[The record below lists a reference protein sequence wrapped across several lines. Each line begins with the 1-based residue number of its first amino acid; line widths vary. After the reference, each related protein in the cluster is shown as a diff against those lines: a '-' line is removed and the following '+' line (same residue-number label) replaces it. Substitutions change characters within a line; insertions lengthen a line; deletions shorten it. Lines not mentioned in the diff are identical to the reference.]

1 MSSAF
6 SSALAKLDSSLEAVQ
21 LQVDCLRAGL
31 EVNDDQLRQSLTDA
45 RQQAAALREM
55 IRAER
60 PDATWVDRK
69 ALEQLLQELEIA
81 AKARGN
87 QQRRTKLQ
95 QLANELDAG
104 RVKHR
109 FDTRSSALNALRLEA
124 VEELRTQAALSEE
137 VKELPGPDAGEWLH
151 WACSLEDGS
160 DAAILAELR
169 RDFPA
174 LERFAGE
181 VEESYWIAGQA
192 LQEGAERLPAPGV
205 CLVEAS

>member
-6 SSALAKLDSSLEAVQ
+6 SLVLAKLDSSLQAVQ

-31 EVNDDQLRQSLTDA
+31 EVNDDQLRQGLTDA
-45 RQQAAALREM
+45 RHQAAILRDM

-60 PDATWVDRK
+60 PDANWVDRK

-81 AKARGN
+81 AKARRN
-87 QQRRTKLQ
+87 QQRRIKLQ

-104 RVKHR
+104 KVKHR
-109 FDTRSSALNALRLEA
+109 FDARSSALNALRMEA
-124 VEELRTQAALSEE
+124 VQELRTEAALSEE
-137 VKELPGPDAGEWLH
+137 VKDLPGPGASEWLH
-151 WACSLEDGS
+151 WACSLEDGTDS
-160 DAAILAELR
+160 EVLAGLR

-181 VEESYWIAGQA
+181 VEESYWVAGQA
-192 LQEGAERLPAPGV
+192 LHEGTERLAVPGARPV
-205 CLVEAS
+205 